1 LKKKIALLFTLL
13 LTFPSLS
20 SYSKEATFEKRIEKE
35 IVCPKDFT
43 QNPAVYFYCIYR
55 DYHNYKFDDGIE
67 KAQKALKEIEPLLK
81 KSPEAK
87 VPNAEKGKAKLR
99 DPRVKSV
106 ASDLHLL
113 LGMLYFQKAVNLKD
127 TKAKKVYEEFFSKLE
142 KKGFNFFQIN
152 ELMEL
157 YAEKTLLPES
167 FSKEKEKR
175 FKELLSKMGVTEED
189 LESLVKKAQKFSEET
204 AKLKF
209 SYLQRALKEFQTA
222 VKIDPENALAY
233 YQLGNFYSGALGE
246 NLPET
251 SQAAEEAYYK
261 AALLLKKKG
270 DLAGYKEVV
279 KKLEMLNPS
288 SQYLKK
294 LKGKDA

>member
-1 LKKKIALLFTLL
+1 
-13 LTFPSLS
+13 
-20 SYSKEATFEKRIEKE
+20 
-35 IVCPKDFT
+35 
-43 QNPAVYFYCIYR
+43 
-55 DYHNYKFDDGIE
+55 
-67 KAQKALKEIEPLLK
+67 
-81 KSPEAK
+81 
-87 VPNAEKGKAKLR
+87 
-99 DPRVKSV
+99 
-106 ASDLHLL
+106 
-113 LGMLYFQKAVNLKD
+113 MLYFQKAVNLKD

-157 YAEKTLLPES
+157 YTEKTLLPES

-222 VKIDPENALAY
+222 VRIDPENALAY

-294 LKGKDA
+294 LKKGLNQNGSVLIIDFKRKKTPIGPPPQFRIPLYQVESELEEAGFRNITTNDCMLDYQYVIIAEK